1 MLEQNMLHRYMA
13 RKYILSLQVW
23 ETNFYSE
30 SITHISPQKTN
41 GRPLIINMGGLKLHN
56 PWNTPGQLSAFF
68 SHANVAKN
76 GVLAVVIFDQPEN

>member
-56 PWNTPGQLSAFF
+56 PWNGRKHKGFVSGAPNENIVQNHLNIALL
-68 SHANVAKN
+68 NV
-76 GVLAVVIFDQPEN
+76 F